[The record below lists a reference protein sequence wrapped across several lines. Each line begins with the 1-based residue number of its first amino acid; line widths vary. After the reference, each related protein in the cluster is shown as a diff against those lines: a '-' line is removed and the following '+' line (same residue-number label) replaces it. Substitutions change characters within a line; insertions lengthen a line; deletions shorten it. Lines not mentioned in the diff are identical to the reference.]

1 MASHAL
7 SIDDFHTNTD
17 DMRLEI
23 FCLIWLDTNAN
34 ATEIR
39 DTEQRLRSIINHL
52 KKFKDVEQCQKYIEE
67 RSQKDRLGMLV
78 SGQFVREIVP
88 VIHQLR
94 QVISIYVYCFDKKRN
109 EKWACKFAKV
119 KAVVVELD
127 ELISRIKAEHKI
139 QKMVEEPLSINIF
152 TTSAGAGKS
161 TTGLN
166 GQFVF
171 SQLLIDCLLRLKYTE
186 EDKKELIRICKQQ
199 YEGNSDELSN
209 LLEFLQDYSP
219 NNVLW
224 WYTRESFFYKTLN
237 VALRTQDIHLIFLF
251 RAYISDIHHQLKGH
265 QAKNSLRVYRSQR
278 ISSDELSTLQQCCGQ
293 FISVNSF
300 FSTSTDYQHALSF
313 LNVPDG
319 TNNLEPVLFEID
331 ANPKVVTTKPFAEI
345 SAYSEFSDESEVL
358 FMLGSIF
365 RLKSVNHNS
374 NDQVWVIKMTV
385 CSENEHELKHVLTDM
400 KKQLGSGETNLHK
413 FGKLLWEM
421 GKPDLAEKYFIRMIG
436 QLPPNDLLLADLY
449 QDLGKLASY
458 AGDLDKSMEWRQKA
472 IALKNPNA
480 LVGTVTID
488 QHTDYIHVF
497 YEGQPIAG
505 SPFKFHVDQ
514 VQTDYVTAY
523 GSGLSH
529 GVCNESCDF
538 RIVTKDAGSGGLSV
552 TVEGSSKAEIQ
563 CEDNKDGTCDVTYWP
578 TAPGEYTIAVKF
590 AGKHIVGSPFTAKIT
605 GSTLSSENRK
615 RSQVMGGNQSEI
627 SLRVTE
633 IDIHD
638 LNATKRSP
646 SGIEDICLLK
656 KLANGSLG
664 ISFIPKE
671 IGEHLVNV
679 YRDGKN
685 IENSPFRIH
694 VDSSEIG
701 DASKVKVSGRGLKEG
716 YANQFNDFTVVT
728 RDAGY
733 GGLSLSIEGPSKADI
748 ECHDNED
755 GSCLVTYRPTEP
767 GIYILNVKFADKH
780 VSGSPFTV
788 SVGG

>member
-1 MASHAL
+1 
-7 SIDDFHTNTD
+7 
-17 DMRLEI
+17 MRLEI

-39 DTEQRLRSIINHL
+39 DTERSLRSIINHL
-52 KKFKDVEQCQKYIEE
+52 KKFKDVEQCQKYIKE
-67 RSQKDRLGMLV
+67 RSQKDRLVMIV
-78 SGQFVREIVP
+78 SGQLGREIVP
-88 VIHQLR
+88 AIHKLR
-94 QVISIYVYCFDKKRN
+94 QVISIYVYCFDKKSN
-109 EKWACKFAKV
+109 EEWACKFTKV

-127 ELISRIKAEHKI
+127 ELISRIKADHKI

-152 TTSAGAGKS
+152 TTSADAGKS

-209 LLEFLQDYSP
+209 LLEFSQDYSL

-237 VALRTQDIHLIFLF
+237 AALRTQDIHLIFLF
-251 RAYISDIHHQLKGH
+251 RAYISDIHHQLKNH
-265 QAKNSLRVYRSQR
+265 QSKNSLRVYRSQM
-278 ISSDELSTLQQCCGQ
+278 ISSDELNTLQQCCGQ

-319 TNNLEPVLFEID
+319 TDSLEPVLFEID
-331 ANPKVVTTKPFAEI
+331 ANPKMVTTKPFAEI
-345 SAYSEFSDESEVL
+345 SVYSEFSDESEVL

-400 KKQLGSGETNLHK
+400 QKQLASGETNLHK

-436 QLPPNDLLLADLY
+436 QLPPNDLILADLY

-472 IALKNPNA
+472 IALENPNA
-480 LVGTVTID
+480 LVGTVAID
-488 QHTDYIHVF
+488 QHTDYIRNYVIKIKFGGQDIPGGDFVVTAGDTNKYIRTQTESVTTGQYRPVDFRLPVGGGKLSDITALIRTPIGKFHTPLIDDNQDGTVSIKYQPSEIGLHELDVF
-497 YEGQPIAG
+497 YQGQPIAG

-514 VQTDYVTAY
+514 VQTGYVTAY
-523 GSGLSH
+523 GPGLSH
-529 GVCNESCDF
+529 GACNESCSF

-552 TVEGSSKAEIQ
+552 AVEGSSKA
-563 CEDNKDGTCDVTYWP
+563 
-578 TAPGEYTIAVKF
+578 
-590 AGKHIVGSPFTAKIT
+590 
-605 GSTLSSENRK
+605 
-615 RSQVMGGNQSEI
+615 
-627 SLRVTE
+627 
-633 IDIHD
+633 
-638 LNATKRSP
+638 
-646 SGIEDICLLK
+646 
-656 KLANGSLG
+656 
-664 ISFIPKE
+664 
-671 IGEHLVNV
+671 
-679 YRDGKN
+679 
-685 IENSPFRIH
+685 
-694 VDSSEIG
+694 
-701 DASKVKVSGRGLKEG
+701 
-716 YANQFNDFTVVT
+716 
-728 RDAGY
+728 
-733 GGLSLSIEGPSKADI
+733 
-748 ECHDNED
+748 
-755 GSCLVTYRPTEP
+755 
-767 GIYILNVKFADKH
+767 
-780 VSGSPFTV
+780 
-788 SVGG
+788 

>member
-1 MASHAL
+1 
-7 SIDDFHTNTD
+7 
-17 DMRLEI
+17 MRLEI

-67 RSQKDRLGMLV
+67 RSQKDRLVMIV
-78 SGQFVREIVP
+78 SGQLGREIVP

-224 WYTRESFFYKTLN
+224 
-237 VALRTQDIHLIFLF
+237 
-251 RAYISDIHHQLKGH
+251 
-265 QAKNSLRVYRSQR
+265 
-278 ISSDELSTLQQCCGQ
+278 C
-293 FISVNSF
+293 
-300 FSTSTDYQHALSF
+300 TDYQHALSF

-488 QHTDYIHVF
+488 QHTDYI
-497 YEGQPIAG
+497 
-505 SPFKFHVDQ
+505 
-514 VQTDYVTAY
+514 
-523 GSGLSH
+523 
-529 GVCNESCDF
+529 
-538 RIVTKDAGSGGLSV
+538 
-552 TVEGSSKAEIQ
+552 
-563 CEDNKDGTCDVTYWP
+563 
-578 TAPGEYTIAVKF
+578 
-590 AGKHIVGSPFTAKIT
+590 
-605 GSTLSSENRK
+605 
-615 RSQVMGGNQSEI
+615 
-627 SLRVTE
+627 
-633 IDIHD
+633 
-638 LNATKRSP
+638 
-646 SGIEDICLLK
+646 
-656 KLANGSLG
+656 
-664 ISFIPKE
+664 
-671 IGEHLVNV
+671 
-679 YRDGKN
+679 
-685 IENSPFRIH
+685 
-694 VDSSEIG
+694 
-701 DASKVKVSGRGLKEG
+701 
-716 YANQFNDFTVVT
+716 
-728 RDAGY
+728 
-733 GGLSLSIEGPSKADI
+733 
-748 ECHDNED
+748 
-755 GSCLVTYRPTEP
+755 
-767 GIYILNVKFADKH
+767 
-780 VSGSPFTV
+780 
-788 SVGG
+788 